1 MLAEFA
7 KWLKM
12 YDWWAQASDF
22 FLIRKIT
29 VLTTVW
35 GTTRHT
41 NNGAKQ
47 KYNSIQFHNHPY
59 DIHY

>member
-29 VLTTVW
+29 VLTMFL
-35 GTTRHT
+35 GTTGHT
-41 NNGAKQ
+41 CYGT
-47 KYNSIQFHNHPY
+47 
-59 DIHY
+59 

>member
-29 VLTTVW
+29 VLTTFL
-35 GTTRHT
+35 GTTGHT
-41 NNGAKQ
+41 YYGT
-47 KYNSIQFHNHPY
+47 
-59 DIHY
+59 